1 MTGPTGPASTVPGPQ
16 GAMGFNGTDG
26 VNGTQGIQSTPGIT
40 NLNNTNT
47 YLVTTSGNTNLGFA
61 LCMPGDFI
69 ITGGYSSGSLGS
81 LGGVPVVNRPSL
93 APTLGGWEVQIDIP
107 TGTGVT
113 FSVYAVCFDNP
124 PLRP

>member
-1 MTGPTGPASTVPGPQ
+1 
-16 GAMGFNGTDG
+16 MGFNGTDG
-26 VNGTQGIQSTPGIT
+26 VNGTQGIQGTPGIT

-81 LGGVPVVNRPSL
+81 LGGVPVVNRPS
-93 APTLGGWEVQIDIP
+93 
-107 TGTGVT
+107 
-113 FSVYAVCFDNP
+113 FSSDSRWMGSTDRHSYRYRCNIFCVCS
-124 PLRP
+124 LL